1 MSNIKTLQSLI
12 NKMSKIQKDM
22 EDIQSDKAIVSPGGV
37 IIGYKDD
44 LHYNTELA
52 SCLEYNQ
59 TDEEYSAWVDYM
71 FINACCPLC
80 WGNHKRNNFRC
91 QMPDKED
98 YNDND

>member
-12 NKMSKIQKDM
+12 NKMSKLQKDM
-22 EDIQSDKAIVSPGGV
+22 EDIQSDKAIVSPKGV

-44 LHYNTELA
+44 LNYNVGLA
-52 SCLEYNQ
+52 SCLEYSQ

-80 WGNHKRNNFRC
+80 WGHHKRYNQMC
-91 QMPDKED
+91 QMPDED